1 MDSQIPSRNS
11 TELSHIYSIGIFT
24 KQRFERI
31 AGKGLLY
38 SAILLV
44 DRLFMQQIDFPA
56 LHFFGKRAIE
66 SGVNDGIEER
76 SGDRFGV
83 GVGVSDLW
91 SEFGVEIFR
100 HILLLFGNWLQYS
113 GGDEF
118 IRVFAE

>member
-1 MDSQIPSRNS
+1 MDGQIPSRNS
-11 TELSHIYSIGIFT
+11 TELSQIYSIGIFT

-100 HILLLFGNWLQYS
+100 HILLLFGNRLQYS
-113 GGDEF
+113 GRDEF

>member
-1 MDSQIPSRNS
+1 
-11 TELSHIYSIGIFT
+11 
-24 KQRFERI
+24 
-31 AGKGLLY
+31 
-38 SAILLV
+38 
-44 DRLFMQQIDFPA
+44 MQQIDFPA

-113 GGDEF
+113 GRDEF

>member
-1 MDSQIPSRNS
+1 MDGQIPSRNS
-11 TELSHIYSIGIFT
+11 TELSHIYSIRIFT

-100 HILLLFGNWLQYS
+100 HILLLFGNWL
-113 GGDEF
+113 
-118 IRVFAE
+118 